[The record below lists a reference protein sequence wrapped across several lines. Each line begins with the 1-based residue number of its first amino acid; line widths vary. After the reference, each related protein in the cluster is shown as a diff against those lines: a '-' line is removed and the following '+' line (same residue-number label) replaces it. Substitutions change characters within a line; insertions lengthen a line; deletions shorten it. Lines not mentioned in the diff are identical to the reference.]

1 MRMIKL
7 SGREAS
13 VLRAMGFTES
23 VLGAEIQDN
32 TRMELEDMTDT
43 LNALLA
49 AGFVESVPY
58 RDEVAMAEIPVTSF
72 GVNPAY
78 VQPLK
83 QALIRR

>member
-1 MRMIKL
+1 
-7 SGREAS
+7 
-13 VLRAMGFTES
+13 MGFTES